1 LERKIFQFL
10 VVASKVF
17 FEVAATAFQRDGI
30 KQIYKHKFLD
40 LILSCTNKTTIT
52 FYFA

>member
-1 LERKIFQFL
+1 LERKRFQFL

-30 KQIYKHKFLD
+30 QHFSVKNISLSQLVIQKFH
-40 LILSCTNKTTIT
+40 
-52 FYFA
+52 